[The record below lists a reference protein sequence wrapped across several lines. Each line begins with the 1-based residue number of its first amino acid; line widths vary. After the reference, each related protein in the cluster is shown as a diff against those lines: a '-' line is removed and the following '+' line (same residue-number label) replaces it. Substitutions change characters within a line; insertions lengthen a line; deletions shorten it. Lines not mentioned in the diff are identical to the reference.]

1 MNGDYRRDASNRKW
15 PSWGTSK
22 LNHDNR
28 NMDSESY
35 LELNEGRMYDVE
47 ATRDSTHAE
56 QHAPGEVFVTQEY
69 RVDSRVI

>member
-15 PSWGTSK
+15 PSRATSK

-28 NMDSESY
+28 KMDSETY

-47 ATRDSTHAE
+47 ATRDSPHAE
-56 QHAPGEVFVTQEY
+56 QHVPGEVFVTQEY
-69 RVDSRVI
+69 RVDSRVV